1 MHGDAELLPAPA
13 GAGDDLRPLVAE
25 ATNGELIGAIVLDLL
40 AKQDRLSRYI
50 DTCLG
55 DQKTPV
61 PDLARLLAIH
71 SQNAARLGRL
81 LRDKRA
87 LSDRAADAMTAA
99 IDQAL
104 DELSAE
110 WGIEL

>member
-1 MHGDAELLPAPA
+1 MHGDTELLPIPDEPD
-13 GAGDDLRPLVAE
+13 GDLRPLVAD

-40 AKQDRLSRYI
+40 AKQNRLSRYI
-50 DTCLG
+50 DSRLG
-55 DQKTPV
+55 DEKMPV

-71 SQNAARLGRL
+71 SQNASRLGRL

>member
-1 MHGDAELLPAPA
+1 MQPNSKQLPGPGEL
-13 GAGDDLRPLVAE
+13 DDGLRPLVAE

-50 DTCLG
+50 DACLG
-55 DQKTPV
+55 DQKTPL

-81 LRDKRA
+81 LRDRRA
-87 LSDRAADAMTAA
+87 LSDRATDAMTAA

>member
-1 MHGDAELLPAPA
+1 VNGDRARLPAPA
-13 GAGDDLRPLVAE
+13 EPDGDLQPLVAE

-40 AKQDRLSRYI
+40 AKQNRLSRYI
-50 DTCLG
+50 DACFG
-55 DQKTPV
+55 DQKTPI

-87 LSDRAADAMTAA
+87 LSDRTADAMTAA

>member
-1 MHGDAELLPAPA
+1 MDGDRALLPAPA
-13 GAGDDLRPLVAE
+13 EPDGDLRPLAAE

-50 DTCLG
+50 DACLG
-55 DQKTPV
+55 DQTTPV

-87 LSDRAADAMTAA
+87 LSDRTADAMTAA

-110 WGIEL
+110 WGIDL

>member
-1 MHGDAELLPAPA
+1 MRGEAALLPVPQDPH
-13 GAGDDLRPLVAE
+13 DDLRPLVAE
-25 ATNGELIGAIVLDLL
+25 ATNGDLILAIVLDLL
-40 AKQDRLSRYI
+40 AKQNRLSRYI
-50 DTCLG
+50 DGCLG
-55 DQKTPV
+55 DGKVPV
-61 PDLARLLAIH
+61 QDLARLLAIH

-110 WGIEL
+110 WGIDL